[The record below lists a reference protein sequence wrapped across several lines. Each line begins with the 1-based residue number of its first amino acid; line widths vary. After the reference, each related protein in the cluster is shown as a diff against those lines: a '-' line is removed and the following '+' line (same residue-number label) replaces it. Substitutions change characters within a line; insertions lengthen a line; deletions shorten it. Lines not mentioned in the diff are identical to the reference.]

1 MVAKVNRLGSAAASV
16 RYFER
21 EGGYYARNDPEHR
34 RGSRWH
40 GAGAA
45 ALGLKGRVDPKRF
58 REVLE
63 GKVPKTDIRLGRRVR
78 EGETGHDPG
87 HDITLSPPKSV
98 SMEALL
104 WGRDDAVRA
113 HDGAVRAVLDHIESR
128 ILETRVWDREFKRMR
143 RAPAPSMVA
152 ATFRHIASRDLDPQ
166 LHTHCI
172 VANMTQDAEGR
183 WRSLDTGRLKAAE
196 MEIGA
201 FYRNELARRL
211 MERGYTLSSSM
222 AGGVPSFEIA
232 GYGRADRLA
241 FSSRRLAILKYIRE
255 RGWNYNAARAQQ
267 AALATRA
274 RKNEPGRAALEALWR
289 SRAKELGFARPRKR
303 RTQPPP
309 APSMLEIALR
319 AAAHLEERRSVFAAG
334 DLVTRCLA
342 HSPGRYG
349 IAEVDGAIAQL
360 VRDGHLL
367 ETVRRGVSGRAFVTD
382 RTVRAERGMLAL
394 LRDCA
399 GAGGPLTEAAT
410 VEARLA
416 ASGLTDGQKQAVRT
430 ILLHSD
436 LAVGVQGWAGTGKT
450 AMLKEAA
457 ALAGGRRVFG
467 LAPSAAAA
475 RVLGK
480 EAGIPVRTLQW
491 FCARYRDA
499 GDNLLDGEALAELRN
514 RFEGSIL
521 VADEMSMASTAQ
533 TFELMKIAAKLG
545 VGRLVLV
552 GDRRQL
558 RAVEAGQPFRQLQE
572 AGMATARMDE
582 IRRQRDP
589 VLKKAVKHTA
599 AGEPRRALDL
609 LGENVVELP
618 AGELAETAARLWL
631 ELPPEDRKETLL
643 LAPTHELRRR
653 IVDTVREGL
662 AEEGVLRGRAL
673 EIETL
678 VKLRMTRSETGDIRN
693 WREGDVAV
701 FHRDIYPFRVR
712 AGDAC
717 AVTGFEGER
726 AVLEHPDGRERRI
739 RPAGEMRYR
748 LELHETQTISVRAG
762 DRIRWTRNDRARG
775 LDNGAVAEILSIGHR
790 KLKLLTDD
798 GRELEWRHDDP
809 QLRHIRHAWASTV
822 HAAQGMTCDRVIAVA
837 DAGHGHLGGLQSF
850 YVQISRA
857 RDDAVVLTDDRESL
871 AAALEADSGDR
882 LTALEALG
890 EDIAPPEEETAARA
904 PLGVPAKR
912 PRAPSLK
919 PRTRAETARAGVPDP
934 TAIESAA
941 LTRARAAERRFEA
954 WRASKA
960 RHDGEAADA
969 GVHPALH
976 AGHDGLLS
984 ELRALAQDG
993 DAAPELRAAVGTA
1006 LADMGAGRAGACLQE
1021 LRQGLEV
1028 RRIVLH
1034 SADRRNILDLP
1045 GYAGWRRQLETAA
1058 TAARAILAN
1067 DGLLALLPG
1076 GGRDELEAM
1085 LGRADGMLA
1094 RDDRVFRA
1102 RTAAARMRD
1111 WHARWTEAVKRADEP
1126 GGAEEA
1132 ERLAGLGRPIADDP
1146 GLGEPD
1152 RSRVRTLLAD
1162 WKARGEAE
1170 TAGAAWLAA
1179 WNGGEDGKA
1188 ERREEVLEE
1197 GRSLAADPAMP
1208 EALRRDLLDALRAHA
1223 EAAADRADREARRNR
1238 AREAANAARGEADD
1252 IAFRLR
1258 TGNWTREAG
1267 EMDRLLA
1274 RGERLA
1280 GSRDLSGAERRRL
1293 GDSLG
1298 RERGRRAGAL
1308 VAAVRA
1314 LDPAD
1319 PWPRALLSRAE
1330 AAARD
1335 PKLDGEHRKRLDAAV
1350 EGARKR
1356 ATAHG
1361 EFEEW
1366 RRDWKKFAAPIEAKG
1381 LPVFADRSCKP
1392 HVERA
1397 RELAR
1402 DPHIGA
1408 AAKKVLD
1415 LNVHRHDVERPLHV
1429 RRCGELLDKWKE
1441 IRARARDR
1449 RVSRFAMPES
1459 AEIVEEMRELAA
1471 SPHLTQKQK
1480 KVFRDI
1486 AAERD
1491 DHLARQRQ
1499 QETALSQRLEGGRS
1513 I

>member
-34 RGSRWH
+34 RASRWH

-113 HDGAVRAVLDHIESR
+113 HDGAVKATLDHIESR

-143 RAPAPSMVA
+143 RTPAPSMVA

-172 VANMTQDAEGR
+172 VANMTRDAEGR

-255 RGWNYNAARAQQ
+255 KGWNYNAARAQQ

-349 IAEVDGAIAQL
+349 IADVDGAVAQL

-399 GAGGPLTEAAT
+399 GAGEGLAEEAT

-499 GDNLLDGEALAELRN
+499 GDNLLDGETLAALRA
-514 RFEGSIL
+514 RFAGSIL

-533 TFELMKIAAKLG
+533 TFDLMKIAAKLG

-589 VLKKAVKHTA
+589 VLKKAVKQTA

-912 PRAPSLK
+912 PRAPSRK
-919 PRTRAETARAGVPDP
+919 PETPERSARAGAPDA
-934 TAIESAA
+934 TARD
-941 LTRARAAERRFEA
+941 RARDAEGRFEA

-984 ELRALAQDG
+984 ELRALAQDDG
-993 DAAPELRAAVGTA
+993 LSAEARAAVGTA
-1006 LADMGAGRAGACLQE
+1006 LSDMDAGRAGACLQE

-1058 TAARAILAN
+1058 TAARAILAK

-1094 RDDRVFRA
+1094 RDDGVFRA

-1111 WHARWTEAVKRADEP
+1111 WHARWTEAVKRAGEP

-1132 ERLAGLGRPIADDP
+1132 ERLAGLGRQIADDP

-1152 RSRVRTLLAD
+1152 RSLVQTLLAG
-1162 WKARGEAE
+1162 WKARGEAQ

-1179 WNGGEDGKA
+1179 WNGGGGDAKA

-1208 EALRRDLLDALRAHA
+1208 EALRRDLLDALRAHD
-1223 EAAADRADREARRNR
+1223 EAGADRADREARRNR
-1238 AREAANAARGEADD
+1238 AREAASAARGEADD

-1298 RERGRRAGAL
+1298 RERERRVGAL
-1308 VAAVRA
+1308 LGAVRA
-1314 LDPAD
+1314 LDPAKALPD
-1319 PWPRALLSRAE
+1319 ALLSRAE

-1335 PKLDGEHRKRLDAAV
+1335 PKLDGEHRKRLDTAV

-1356 ATAHG
+1356 AAAHG

-1366 RRDWKKFAAPIEAKG
+1366 RRDWNKFAAPIEAMG
-1381 LPVFADRSCKP
+1381 LPVFADRGCKP

-1408 AAKKVLD
+1408 AAKEVLD
-1415 LNVHRHDVERPLHV
+1415 LNVHRHDVERPLRV
-1429 RRCGELLDKWKE
+1429 RRYGELLEGWTN
-1441 IRARARDR
+1441 ICARARNR
-1449 RVSRFAMPES
+1449 RVSRFDMAGS
-1459 AEIVEEMRELAA
+1459 AETVEEMRELAA

-1491 DHLARQRQ
+1491 AHLEKRRQ
-1499 QETALSQRLEGGRS
+1499 QERTLSRDRDRDIGRS
-1513 I
+1513 M